1 MTSGLGWI
9 GILRLGLIQT
19 SLGAVVV
26 ICTSTLNRV
35 MVVELALPAMVPG
48 FLVAMHYAVQVLRPR
63 WGYGSDAGGR
73 RTPWIIGGMALL
85 CAGGTGAAIAT
96 GLTAGDPVL
105 GLAAAAIAFLMIGA
119 GVGAAGTSLL
129 VLLATSVVPERR
141 PAAATIVWLMM
152 IAGFVVTATVLGA
165 LLDPYSAERL
175 VFLVACASLIAFVVS
190 TLAVWGVERPR
201 SLSASGMEPG
211 SSADLAADTAAGHQ
225 PPPSFRAALAEVWRE
240 STVRHFAVF
249 VFVSMLAYSA
259 QDLILEP
266 YAGLVF
272 GLTPGQSTAL
282 SGVHHGGVLLGML
295 AVGAICTLFGRR
307 RFGAMETWVVGGC
320 LASGAAMLA
329 LAAGGSAPGHWPL
342 RLNVFMLGLSNGAFA
357 VAAIGLMM
365 SIAATGRARR
375 EGTRMGVFGAAQAVA
390 FGLGG
395 LVGAISVDVLRL
407 IFPSP
412 ATAYGAVF
420 AVEAALFL
428 VAAILAMRVGGRTA
442 DSGQTMEPATIGRG
456 VIAGLVR

>member
-48 FLVAMHYAVQVLRPR
+48 FLVAMHYAVQILRPR

-73 RTPWIIGGMALL
+73 RTPWIVGGMGLL
-85 CAGGTGAAIAT
+85 CAGGTGAAVATSLIA
-96 GLTAGDPVL
+96 ADPVL
-105 GLAAAAIAFLMIGA
+105 GLAAAAVAFLLIGA

-129 VLLATSVVPERR
+129 VLLATSVAPARR

-152 IAGFVVTATVLGA
+152 IAGFVVTAATLGA

-175 VFLVACASLIAFVVS
+175 VLLVACASLIAFIVS
-190 TLAVWGVERPR
+190 ALAVWGVERPTGA
-201 SLSASGMEPG
+201 ASPTEGPAVAE
-211 SSADLAADTAAGHQ
+211 AAAGHQ

-240 STVRHFAVF
+240 ATVRRFAVF

-295 AVGAICTLFGRR
+295 AVGAVCTLFGRR

-320 LASGAAMLA
+320 LASGVAMLA
-329 LAAGGSAPGHWPL
+329 LAAGGTAPGEWPL
-342 RLNVFMLGLSNGAFA
+342 RLNVFLLGLSNGAFA
-357 VAAIGLMM
+357 VAAIGTMM
-365 SIAATGRARR
+365 AIAATGRTRR
-375 EGTRMGVFGAAQAVA
+375 EGTRMGVFGAAQALA

-395 LVGAISVDVLRL
+395 LLGAISVDILRL
-407 IFPSP
+407 IFPSV

-428 VAAILAMRVGGRTA
+428 VAAVLALRVGSRATMT
-442 DSGQTMEPATIGRG
+442 GQTMDPATLGRG
-456 VIAGLVR
+456 VIAGVVR

>member
-1 MTSGLGWI
+1 MAPGLGWI

-19 SLGAVVV
+19 SLGAIVV

-48 FLVAMHYAVQVLRPR
+48 FLVALHYAVQVLRPR

-73 RTPWIIGGMALL
+73 RTPWIVGGMALL
-85 CAGGTGAAIAT
+85 CAGGTGAAAAT
-96 GLTAGDPVL
+96 GLTAVDPTL
-105 GLAAAAIAFLMIGA
+105 GLAASAVAFLLIGA

-129 VLLATSVVPERR
+129 VLLATSVAPERR

-152 IAGFVVTATVLGA
+152 IAGFVVTATTLGA
-165 LLDPYSAERL
+165 LLDPYSMERL
-175 VFLVACASLIAFVVS
+175 IYLVACASLIAFVVS
-190 TLAVWGVERPR
+190 ALAVWGVERPAPA
-201 SLSASGMEPG
+201 SAVETAP
-211 SSADLAADTAAGHQ
+211 DLETGHQ
-225 PPPSFRAALAEVWRE
+225 PPPSFRAALGEVWRE
-240 STVRHFAVF
+240 ATVRNFAVF

-295 AVGAICTLFGRR
+295 AVGAVCTLFGRR
-307 RFGAMETWVVGGC
+307 RFGSMETWVVGGC

-329 LAAGGSAPGHWPL
+329 LAAGGSAPDHWPL
-342 RLNVFMLGLSNGAFA
+342 RLNVFLLGLSNGAFA
-357 VAAIGLMM
+357 VAAIGSMM
-365 SIAATGRARR
+365 AIAASGRARR
-375 EGTRMGVFGAAQAVA
+375 EGTRMGVFGAAQAIA

-395 LVGAISVDVLRL
+395 LLGAVSVDVLRL
-407 IFPSP
+407 IFPSV

-420 AVEAALFL
+420 AVEAALFI
-428 VAAILAMRVGGRTA
+428 VAAVLALRVGGRTA
-442 DSGQTMEPATIGRG
+442 TGGQTMQPATLGRG

>member
-48 FLVAMHYAVQVLRPR
+48 FLVAMHYAVQILRPR

-73 RTPWIIGGMALL
+73 RTPWIVGGMGLL
-85 CAGGTGAAIAT
+85 CAGGTGAAVATSLIA
-96 GLTAGDPVL
+96 ADPVL
-105 GLAAAAIAFLMIGA
+105 GLAAAAVAFLLIGA

-129 VLLATSVVPERR
+129 VLLATSVAPARR

-152 IAGFVVTATVLGA
+152 IAGFVVTAATLGA

-175 VFLVACASLIAFVVS
+175 VLLVACASLIAFIVS
-190 TLAVWGVERPR
+190 ALAVWGVERPTGA
-201 SLSASGMEPG
+201 ASPTEGPAVAE
-211 SSADLAADTAAGHQ
+211 AAAGHQ
-225 PPPSFRAALAEVWRE
+225 PPLSFRAALAEVWRE
-240 STVRHFAVF
+240 ATVRRFAVF

-295 AVGAICTLFGRR
+295 AVGAVCTLFGRR

-320 LASGAAMLA
+320 LASGVAMLA
-329 LAAGGSAPGHWPL
+329 LAAGGTAPGEWPL
-342 RLNVFMLGLSNGAFA
+342 RLNVFLLGLSNGAFA
-357 VAAIGLMM
+357 VAAIGTMM
-365 SIAATGRARR
+365 AIAATGRTRR
-375 EGTRMGVFGAAQAVA
+375 EGTRMGVFGAAQALA

-395 LVGAISVDVLRL
+395 LLGAISVDILRL
-407 IFPSP
+407 IFPSV

-428 VAAILAMRVGGRTA
+428 VAAVLALRVGSRATMT
-442 DSGQTMEPATIGRG
+442 GQTMDPATLGRG
-456 VIAGLVR
+456 VIAGVVR